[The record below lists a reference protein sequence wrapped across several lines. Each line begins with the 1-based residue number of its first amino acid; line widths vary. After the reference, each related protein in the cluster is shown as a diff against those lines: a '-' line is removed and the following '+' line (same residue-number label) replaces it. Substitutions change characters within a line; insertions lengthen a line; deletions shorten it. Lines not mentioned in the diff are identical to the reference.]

1 MEIRGGDGLD
11 PAEMFTADNYCGHDM
26 MPGEILLVNPNTK
39 LAHTHTYPPPSNPIT
54 LASHK
59 IDVLCGN
66 TAVRL
71 VSSGKFE
78 NSVTVAFTIL
88 LDLKS
93 PTLTCPSLLDGI

>member
-11 PAEMFTADNYCGHDM
+11 PAEMFTADNYCGHDL
-26 MPGEILLVNPNTK
+26 MPGELLGHSKSTSIDFLFRV
-39 LAHTHTYPPPSNPIT
+39 
-54 LASHK
+54 ASHK
-59 IDVLCGN
+59 IDVFCGN

-71 VSSGKFE
+71 VSSGTYE
-78 NSVTVAFTIL
+78 NSVTIAFTIL

>member
-11 PAEMFTADNYCGHDM
+11 PAEMFTADNYCGHDL
-26 MPGEILLVNPNTK
+26 MPGELDDPSKLFNTDSPNP
-39 LAHTHTYPPPSNPIT
+39 

-59 IDVLCGN
+59 IDVFCGN

-88 LDLKS
+88 LDLKT

>member
-11 PAEMFTADNYCGHDM
+11 PTEMFTADNYCGHDL
-26 MPGEILLVNPNTK
+26 MPGELDTI
-39 LAHTHTYPPPSNPIT
+39 PSKSHETDSPIPIA
-54 LASHK
+54 LHK
-59 IDVLCGN
+59 IDVFCGN

-93 PTLTCPSLLDGI
+93 PTLTCPSLLEGV

>member
-1 MEIRGGDGLD
+1 MDYVEIRGGDGLD
-11 PAEMFTADNYCGHDM
+11 PTEMFTADNYCGHDL
-26 MPGEILLVNPNTK
+26 MPGELLDNISSISHETDSLLPN
-39 LAHTHTYPPPSNPIT
+39 I
-54 LASHK
+54 ASHK
-59 IDVLCGN
+59 IDVFCGN

-93 PTLTCPSLLDGI
+93 PTLTCPSLLEGV